1 MQQYHDEHQIASA
14 LTSKFLV
21 EGLAQHEQQW
31 LDSHLENCEACVAKA
46 KEVQQQ
52 LQGLHGASVA
62 ASSVLVRSTQLR
74 VRARAAQLRRQEDR
88 MRPVW
93 IAITM
98 AFCWMVFTS
107 PVLWEGFQWLGE
119 RGYLP
124 SLVWQ
129 TGFAL
134 ALLMP
139 AAAICA
145 IALRTRSMNADHF
158 LS

>member
-1 MQQYHDEHQIASA
+1 MQQHHNQHEIANA
-14 LTSKFLV
+14 LTSKFMV
-21 EGLAQHEQQW
+21 EGLAEHEQRW
-31 LDSHLENCEACVAKA
+31 LDRHFESCEVCAAAARSTQEDLRGMRTAAV
-46 KEVQQQ
+46 
-52 LQGLHGASVA
+52 S
-62 ASSVLVRSTQLR
+62 ASSDLVRSTQLR
-74 VRARAAQLRRQEDR
+74 VGARAAQLKRQEDR

-93 IAITM
+93 IAISV

-119 RGYLP
+119 RVNLP

-129 TGFAL
+129 TGFGL

-145 IALRTRSMNADHF
+145 IAMRTQLLNADRG
-158 LS
+158 